1 MVIQLKEQ
9 NIFFLVCGMNSESR
23 NLLDITSF
31 KSSSTDMS
39 QENPQG

>member
-9 NIFFLVCGMNSESR
+9 NIFFFLVCGMNSESR

-39 QENPQG
+39 